1 MNTNIEKNSLSSI
14 KQVTKANLKTQY
26 LISKNIPLLW
36 IVAIND
42 IETRNFI
49 IKWLSDIWIWAI
61 VVWTD
66 EDFSLENIA
75 STPKLNSNVIAWFD
89 FFIYDNEHESVDVV
103 KFMSVGVVPIMPE
116 NNTFSWILKAFNPM
130 KFEWNWFFYKKES
143 PYCVFEKVIS
153 YCENIK
159 FPEDKRVL
167 LKNVTN
173 TF

>member
-26 LISKNIPLLW
+26 LISKNIPLLG

-49 IKWLSDIWIWAI
+49 IKGLSDIGIGAI
-61 VVWTD
+61 VVGTD

-75 STPKLNSNVIAWFD
+75 STPKLNSNVIAGFD

-116 NNTFSWILKAFNPM
+116 NNTFSGILKAFNPM
-130 KFEWNWFFYKKES
+130 KFEGNGFFYKKES